1 MEIAIIG
8 GGISGL
14 SMSLALAKLGIQS
27 TVYERAEDLSE
38 VGAGLWLQPNALRVL
53 QWLGIEDEILKAGF
67 VLNKMEIAYPNLKAV
82 KEVDSNVVADRFGNQ
97 TVAIHRAR
105 LQAILLDKV
114 KAVAKVELGM
124 PYLSHEQKGNQI
136 EIQFENAK
144 RKADWIIG
152 ADGIKSKLRHS
163 LGFASEYRHTD
174 QICARGIAQ
183 IRLPEALRKE
193 GKELWGPKRRFG
205 FSHISE
211 DQVYFFAVL
220 NTEISPA
227 EISID
232 SLQKM
237 YADFDPVVNQ
247 IIRATDFVHSTEL
260 ADLKRLD
267 SWHKDQVCL
276 IGDAAHATT
285 PNMGQGACQGIEDAY
300 YLAQLI
306 HKKAP
311 NLTEAFKDFEAQ
323 RRAKVDYVVNNSW
336 RFGQLVHK
344 PWGQFLLKSLM
355 KITPE
360 KVVKGQME
368 KLYEI
373 ETEI

>member
-82 KEVDSNVVADRFGNQ
+82 KEVNSNVVADRFGNQ

-105 LQAILLDKV
+105 LQAILLEKV

-124 PYLSHEQKGNQI
+124 PYLGHEQKGDQI

-152 ADGIKSKLRHS
+152 ADGIKSKLRGS

-174 QICARGIAQ
+174 QICVRGIAQ

-227 EISID
+227 EINIE

-267 SWHKDQVCL
+267 SWHKDQACL

-306 HKKAP
+306 HKEAP

-344 PWGQFLLKSLM
+344 PWGQFLLKSIM

-360 KVVKGQME
+360 KVVKGQLE

-373 ETEI
+373 ETEV

>member
-53 QWLGIEDEILKAGF
+53 QRLGIEDEILKAGF

-105 LQAILLDKV
+105 LQAILLEKV

-124 PYLSHEQKGNQI
+124 PYLSHKQQGDQI

-152 ADGIKSKLRHS
+152 ADGIKSKLRQS
-163 LGFASEYRHTD
+163 LGFASEYRQSH
-174 QICARGIAQ
+174 QICARGIAH

-232 SLQKM
+232 SLQEM

-267 SWHKDQVCL
+267 SWHKDRACL

-306 HKKAP
+306 HKRSP
-311 NLTEAFKDFEAQ
+311 NLRAAFQEFEAQ

-344 PWGQFLLKSLM
+344 PWGQFLLKSIM

-360 KVVKGQME
+360 NVVKGQME
-368 KLYEI
+368 KLYAVD
-373 ETEI
+373 